1 MMTREQA
8 IKRLV
13 KTRQLDTRMLDSLGI
28 SFETFLQFSQLSKE
42 ATERAIDRMI
52 KHFCRKEP

>member
-52 KHFCRKEP
+52 KDFCRKEP